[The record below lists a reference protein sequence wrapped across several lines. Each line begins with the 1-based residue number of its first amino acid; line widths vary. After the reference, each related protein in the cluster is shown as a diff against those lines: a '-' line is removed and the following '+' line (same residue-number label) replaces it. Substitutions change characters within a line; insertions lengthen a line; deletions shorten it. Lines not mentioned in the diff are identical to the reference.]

1 MKTLTQI
8 LIEEQSRHHS
18 FSVSDSDLSNDI
30 QRSWLDNQTTDA
42 WRHNRMRSG
51 IEALISFND
60 KWLTVGDCR
69 FASDAVWLK
78 RHGASVTASDIQDV
92 SLKQAREL
100 DLIDEYK
107 ILNMESLNIE
117 DDAYDYIFCKESLHH
132 LSRPYLGIYE
142 MIRCARKG
150 VILIEPTGRS
160 PLNVFGQLTLLVK
173 NIISDRNIFFEES
186 GNYVFELKKFDI
198 EQILLSLGIS
208 RFSYRY
214 LNDDYMEGVEKEYM
228 GSIYKHIQK
237 RILLKDLR
245 DMLFQWTKGM
255 IVVVIHAN
263 NVDSSS
269 ISVLHEFGFKT
280 VTLPQ
285 SPLIE
290 NFSI

>member
-8 LIEEQSRHHS
+8 LLEEQSRHHS
-18 FSVSDSDLSNDI
+18 FSVSDTDLSNDI
-30 QRSWLDNQTTDA
+30 QRSWLNTQTTDA

-51 IEALISFND
+51 IEALVSSND

-78 RHGASVTASDIQDV
+78 SHGASVSASDIQDV
-92 SLKQAREL
+92 SLKHAHEL
-100 DLIDEYK
+100 GLIDDYK

-160 PLNVFGQLTLLVK
+160 PLNVYGQMTFALK
-173 NIISDRNIFFEES
+173 NLISRRNIFFEES

-214 LNDDYMEGVEKEYM
+214 LNDDYVEGVEEEYM
-228 GSIYKHIQK
+228 GLIYKHIQK
-237 RILLKDLR
+237 RIFLKDLR
-245 DMLFQWTKGM
+245 DILFQWTKGM

-263 NVDSSS
+263 EVDYSS
-269 ISVLHEFGFKT
+269 ISTLHQFGFKT
-280 VTLPQ
+280 VTLAQ
-285 SPLIE
+285 SPLI
-290 NFSI
+290 NNV